1 MKIVRRLHE
10 LFQPDSYQLSLD
22 ISKRVE
28 REFSGSVTITG
39 SLTKTADDI
48 TLHSKDLTIT
58 SVVIDGKD
66 ATHKAGDDDELTI
79 TSGTKLASGEH
90 TINFTF
96 TGKITDPMH
105 GLYPCYFKH
114 DGLNKELLMTQLE
127 SHYARE
133 LFPCI
138 DEPAGKATFDLTLTT
153 ETGITVLANTPVKS
167 QDQKNSVLVTTFE
180 QTPKM
185 SPYLLCFVS
194 GDLRYTEATNKNG
207 VLVRAYA
214 TPDNVKHTQFALDFA
229 VKTLEFNDEYFGVPY
244 PLPKCDLVA
253 VPDFAAGAME
263 NWGII
268 TFRENA
274 LLYDEKNSPA
284 DTKEWVA
291 AVVVHELAHQ
301 WFGNLVTMK
310 WWDDLWLNESF
321 AKWMEHYAVDKLVP
335 EWRVW
340 DSFGA
345 SEQQYAFNRDGLAQ
359 VQAVREPVRHPD
371 ELHSL
376 FDPAIV
382 YAKGAC
388 LIRMLQGYLG
398 EDVFRDGLR
407 IYMAKH
413 KYGNTSANDLWAAL
427 DEASGK
433 DVSAFMT
440 AWIEQP
446 GHPVVGVET
455 GADRIILTQKRFY
468 ANPTQAKDDD
478 TVWPLPLLSKE
489 LDAELFDTQELA
501 VTASTS
507 PVILNRGY
515 SGFYHTHYQGE
526 ALIALAEDI
535 EAGKLPVIERQSLLI
550 DSVALA
556 RAGEQSTADALQ
568 LLAAYK
574 TESSYPVWQAM
585 SSVIGAV
592 RTVVNDDETVKPY
605 LQKYVATLAQAQY
618 QRLGWQK
625 RKGEDYFDELLR
637 PSIIGLMAYAEVPET
652 IDKLL
657 GMFDAAE
664 TPEDIEAPE
673 LRSIVYAVA
682 MRQYGRKAYDKLL
695 DWYKT
700 TISADE
706 RVNITSG
713 ICSLRD
719 PEIAKDVVKLFT
731 SEFVK
736 PQDLAY
742 WFIYSIRNRYSR
754 TVAWQWMIDNWDWI
768 TKQFKNS
775 HDYADFPKYSASGLS
790 TREELDKY
798 KAFFEPKL
806 DEQDISMVIRQGME
820 EIEVRMLWRERDLD
834 AITNMLMDSVKKP

>member
-1 MKIVRRLHE
+1 MKTVRRLHE
-10 LFQPDSYQLSLD
+10 LFQPTSYELALD
-22 ISKRVE
+22 ISKRTE
-28 REFSGSVTITG
+28 RVFTGTVTISG
-39 SLTKTADDI
+39 ALAKAADTI
-48 TLHSKDLTIT
+48 TVHSKGLIIKNAT
-58 SVVIDGKD
+58 IDGKS
-66 ATHKAGDDDELTI
+66 ATHTASDDDELAI
-79 TSGTKLASGEH
+79 SSGAHLNKGKHTLTFTFSGE
-90 TINFTF
+90 
-96 TGKITDPMH
+96 ITDPMH

-114 DGLNKELLMTQLE
+114 DGQEKELLMTQLE

-138 DEPAGKATFDLTLTT
+138 DEPAGKATFNLTLTT
-153 ETGITVLANTPVKS
+153 ETGITVLANTPVVS
-167 QDQKNSVLVTTFE
+167 QDQKNSVLITKFE

-185 SPYLLCFVS
+185 SPYLLCFVT

-229 VKTLEFNDEYFGVPY
+229 VKTLEFNDNYFGVPY

-263 NWGII
+263 NWGLI

-274 LLYDEKNSPA
+274 LLYDKQNSPA

-291 AVVVHELAHQ
+291 AAVVHELAHQ
-301 WFGNLVTMK
+301 WFGNLVTMQ

-321 AKWMEHYAVDKLVP
+321 AKWMEHYGVDKLMP
-335 EWRVW
+335 KWRVW

-345 SEQQYAFNRDGLAQ
+345 NEQQYAFNRDGLAQ

-398 EDVFRDGLR
+398 EDAFRDGLR

-433 DVSAFMT
+433 NVSAFMT
-440 AWIEQP
+440 AWVEQP
-446 GHPVVGVET
+446 GHPVVSIELS
-455 GADRIILTQKRFY
+455 ADRATLSQKRFY
-468 ANPTQAKDDD
+468 ANPTQAKEDG
-478 TVWPLPLLSKE
+478 TIWPLPLLSKE
-489 LDAELFDTQELA
+489 LDVDLLDTQELA
-501 VTASTS
+501 TTITTA

-526 ALIALAEDI
+526 ALTALAQEV
-535 EAGKLPVIERQSLLI
+535 ETGKLPVIERQSLLI
-550 DSVALA
+550 DSIALA
-556 RAGEQSTADALQ
+556 RAGEQSTADALR
-568 LLAAYK
+568 LLAAY
-574 TESSYPVWQAM
+574 TGETSYPVWQAM
-585 SSVIGAV
+585 NSVIGAV
-592 RTVVNDDETVKPY
+592 RIIINDDPEIKPY
-605 LQKYVATLAQAQY
+605 LQKYIAALAQTQY

-625 RKGEDYFDELLR
+625 IKGEAYFDELLR
-637 PSIIGLMAYAEVPET
+637 PSIIGLMAYAEIPAVT
-652 IDKLL
+652 DTLL
-657 GMFDAAE
+657 SMFDEAE
-664 TPEDIEAPE
+664 KPEDIASPE
-673 LRSIVYAVA
+673 LRSIAYAVS
-682 MRQYGRKAYDKLL
+682 MRQYGRPAYEKLL
-695 DWYKT
+695 GWYTT

-706 RVNITSG
+706 RVNIASG
-713 ICSLRD
+713 ICSTRD
-719 PEIAKDVVKLFT
+719 PAIGKDIAKLFISKT
-731 SEFVK
+731 IK

-742 WFIYSIRNRYSR
+742 WFIYSIRNRHIRSIS
-754 TVAWQWMIDNWDWI
+754 WQWMVDHWDWVV
-768 TKQFKNS
+768 KQFKNS
-775 HDYADFPKYSASGLS
+775 HDYSDFPKYSASGLS
-790 TREELDKY
+790 TRKELEQY

-806 DEQDISMVIRQGME
+806 DEQDIAMVIRQGIE

-834 AITNMLMDSVKKP
+834 VITSMLMDVVKRP